1 MISILAKIF
10 IRDNDV
16 TKNEVR
22 SKYGML
28 CGILG
33 IVLNMLLCAAKL
45 FISFITGS
53 VAITAD
59 AFNNLGDAGSSVI
72 TLIGFKMA
80 SQKPDKSHPF
90 GHGRMEYL
98 SGLVVSMLIVLMGF
112 ELGKTSFSNIIDAK
126 NPTFSYVSIAVLLI
140 SVLVKLYIFF
150 YNRTIGK
157 KIRSQAML
165 ATATDSISDC
175 VSTTTVLICT
185 VLSKFINFNFDGWC
199 GLLVSLFI
207 LISGIRAAKE
217 TIDPLLGSPADSDFV
232 RKINDIV
239 LSYSEIS
246 GIHDLIVHNY
256 GPGRVM
262 LSLHAEVS
270 QSIDIL
276 LAHDI
281 IDNVEKRLCDELN
294 CSAVIHLDPIATDDV
309 LVIETRQKV
318 AELAR
323 AIDPKITV
331 HDFRMV
337 IGDTHT
343 NLIFDMAV
351 PYSLSKSDDDI
362 KAEMERLVKIIN
374 EEYFTVINID
384 KEFTEE

>member
-33 IVLNMLLCAAKL
+33 IVLNMLLCGAKL

-157 KIRSQAML
+157 KIHSQAML